1 MSNEVAV
8 VAKSTTQQ
16 VATQPTRSLQHL
28 ASRMFNRSNHADSD
42 AAAATSTEIAA
53 YHATIAK
60 WAEREHAEL
69 VTRLPAD
76 AIADAHSMYKA
87 FATPQLTAWIAQNGI
102 GHNLWVHDF
111 LARQWRHL
119 TSVEKELVAARAT
132 IAALKSGRR

>member
-1 MSNEVAV
+1 MSQSVAV

-16 VATQPTRSLQHL
+16 VATTPTRSLQSL
-28 ASRMFNRSNHADSD
+28 AARMFPNSGHKDSD
-42 AAAATSTEIAA
+42 AGAATAAEIKE

-69 VTRLPAD
+69 VARLPAD
-76 AIADAHSMYKA
+76 AIADARSMYKA
-87 FATPQLTAWIAQNGI
+87 FGTPQLTAWIEQNGI

-119 TSVEKELVAARAT
+119 KSVETELTAARAE
-132 IAALKSGRR
+132 IARLRGRR